1 MSDFELVKNRLAQ
14 SDLAELKQ
22 LSARIRV
29 PYQTLYN
36 IRKGLTKNP
45 RVKTVEQIAKGLRE
59 A

>member
-14 SDLAELKQ
+14 SDLDEVKK
-22 LSARIRV
+22 LSAKVNV

-45 RVKTVEQIAKGLRE
+45 RVKTVEKIAAGLRE
-59 A
+59 G